1 MRVLTAEQQ
10 AMAEENIKLAY
21 YFAHKYW
28 AEYRAGFEE
37 YKISYDDVRGE
48 AMVGLCEAVTTYT
61 PDRGALVTVVGV
73 AVKHRCL
80 HLLTKSARRKRMGER
95 RSYSRSLDAPVGGR
109 QTNKLT
115 LGEVVADKRDDITA
129 ACIGIDLVAGINRL
143 SPWQQDLLTR
153 AMDHSQTELAAM
165 YGRSQPGMSR
175 LLRKTRLQLQ
185 QYMEV

>member
-10 AMAEENIKLAY
+10 ALAEKNINLAY
-21 YFAHKYW
+21 YFANKYW
-28 AEYRAGFEE
+28 AAYRAGFEA

-48 AMVGLCEAVTTYT
+48 AMVALCEAVTTYT

-80 HLLTKSARRKRMGER
+80 HLLTKGARLKRMGDR
-95 RSYSRSLDAPVGGR
+95 RSYSRSLDAPVGGPKTR
-109 QTNKLT
+109 LT
-115 LGEVVADKRDDITA
+115 LGDVVADKRDDINA
-129 ACIGIDLVAGINRL
+129 AGVNIDLAAGFARL

-153 AMDHSQTELAAM
+153 ATEHSQTELAAM
-165 YGRSQPGMSR
+165 YGRSQSGMSR
-175 LLRKTRLQLQ
+175 LLSRTRQQLQ

>member
-10 AMAEENIKLAY
+10 ALAEDNIKLAY

-80 HLLTKSARRKRMGER
+80 HLLTKGARLKRMGDR
-95 RSYSRSLDAPVGGR
+95 RSYSRSLDAPVGGPKTR
-109 QTNKLT
+109 LT
-115 LGEVVADKRDDITA
+115 LGDVVADKRDSIA
-129 ACIGIDLVAGINRL
+129 AAGMGIDLAAGFARL

-165 YGRSQPGMSR
+165 YGRSQSGMSR
-175 LLRKTRLQLQ
+175 LLSRTRQQLQ